1 MSMKTNFDQQKT
13 QVEKAVDSCIA
24 AVEVTH
30 PEQRYDAMAD
40 YVEGLRALSPVSN
53 DPMVAPLVYQLRQL
67 FIYPTR
73 QEHNKFI
80 IELHDLK
87 ELLHEQRLHDVL
99 TRKQAEKQALKYY
112 SLGGATK
119 SSRGWLLLALVSL
132 FVLLRK

>member
-13 QVEKAVDSCIA
+13 PIERAVDSCIS

-40 YVEGLRALSPVSN
+40 YVEALRALSPVSN

-73 QEHNKFI
+73 QEHNRFI

-87 ELLHEQRLHDVL
+87 ELLHEQRLHDIL
-99 TRKQAEKQALKYY
+99 TTKQAEKQARKYRP
-112 SLGGATK
+112 LAGVA
-119 SSRGWLLLALVSL
+119 SSSKGWLLLALVSL
-132 FVLLRK
+132 YVLLRK